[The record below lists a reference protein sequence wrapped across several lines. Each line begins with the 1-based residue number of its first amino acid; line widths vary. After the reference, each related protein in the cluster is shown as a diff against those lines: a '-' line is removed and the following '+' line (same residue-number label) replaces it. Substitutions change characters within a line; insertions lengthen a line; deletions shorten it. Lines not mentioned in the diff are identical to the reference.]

1 MVIGLH
7 VRPRD
12 CNNYRVDLVAASDA
26 DTGFMLL
33 CSDFT
38 CEHGICYGSASVCSR
53 PIRFLLS
60 QTGILHKW
68 MIRSPAF
75 YIEARPTLTG
85 KFWTWKNLSA
95 VHLLV

>member
-1 MVIGLH
+1 MVIGPH

-26 DTGFMLL
+26 DTGFIAAMLR
-33 CSDFT
+33 
-38 CEHGICYGSASVCSR
+38 ERAICYGSASVCSR
-53 PIRFLLS
+53 PIRLLLS
-60 QTGILHKW
+60 QTGILQKW

-75 YIEARPTLTG
+75 YIEARPTLIG
-85 KFWTWKNLSA
+85 KFWTWKHLSA

>member
-1 MVIGLH
+1 MIGPH

-26 DTGFMLL
+26 DTGFITAVLRER
-33 CSDFT
+33 D
-38 CEHGICYGSASVCSR
+38 ICYGSASVCSR
-53 PIRFLLS
+53 PIRLLLS
-60 QTGILHKW
+60 QTGTLQKW
-68 MIRSPAF
+68 MIRSPPF
-75 YIEARPTLTG
+75 DIEARPTLTG